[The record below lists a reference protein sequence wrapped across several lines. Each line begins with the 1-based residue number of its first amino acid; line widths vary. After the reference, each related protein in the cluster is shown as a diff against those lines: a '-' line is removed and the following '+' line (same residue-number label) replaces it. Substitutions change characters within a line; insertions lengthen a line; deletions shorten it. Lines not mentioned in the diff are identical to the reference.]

1 MQFKKR
7 TVALVALAV
16 FLAGS
21 LVASVSVM
29 AAGAVSQAH
38 AKTAQS
44 FVCTDTGLTGPA
56 LQENLL
62 YCPANPFTQYIA
74 GTTPVGVTDTL
85 APSTYQEAIDLANAK
100 HIIVGTPLMVV
111 QTVDWGGCVITYVEF
126 SSGYHAEH
134 HDTNSSCAPDLIV
147 RYYSPEGVKVWP

>member
-7 TVALVALAV
+7 TVALLALAV

-21 LVASVSVM
+21 LIASVSVM

-44 FVCTDTGLTGPA
+44 SVCTDTGLTGPA

-62 YCPANPFTQYIA
+62 YCPANPFTQFIA
-74 GTTPVGVTDTL
+74 GTTPVTVTDTL
-85 APSTYQEAIDLANAK
+85 APSTYQAAIDLAAQK
-100 HIIVGTPLMVV
+100 HIIVGTPLLV
-111 QTVDWGGCVITYVEF
+111 TETTDWGGCQITDVEF
-126 SSGYHAEH
+126 TRGYHAEH
-134 HDTNSSCAPDLIV
+134 HNTNSSCAPDLIV

>member
-7 TVALVALAV
+7 TVGLLALAV

-21 LVASVSVM
+21 LIASVSV
-29 AAGAVSQAH
+29 
-38 AKTAQS
+38 
-44 FVCTDTGLTGPA
+44 
-56 LQENLL
+56 
-62 YCPANPFTQYIA
+62 
-74 GTTPVGVTDTL
+74 
-85 APSTYQEAIDLANAK
+85 
-100 HIIVGTPLMVV
+100 MVV
-111 QTVDWGGCVITYVEF
+111 QTVDWGGCVVTYVEF